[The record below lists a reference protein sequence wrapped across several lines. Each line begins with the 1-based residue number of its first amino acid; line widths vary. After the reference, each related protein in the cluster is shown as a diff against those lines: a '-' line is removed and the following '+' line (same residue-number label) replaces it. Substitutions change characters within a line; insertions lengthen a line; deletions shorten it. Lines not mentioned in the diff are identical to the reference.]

1 MLNAFYK
8 YQFLE
13 TFSKSFDLLC
23 IELSAVHGQASL
35 HKTSIYQAWKF
46 CNWSKIQ
53 GCVLFLCWIY
63 INIKLP
69 HCPCWLLPSP
79 GRWTGQ
85 VLGAGDSWGLRTDS
99 CFRWRRGERVGARG
113 ERGGGSSRRRRRRW
127 RGGVKFG
134 GGERARLEGDRGGSH
149 PPTDQIN
156 IFQLPR
162 PKPHTESS
170 DGTVGISPDLKTIWK
185 KYKKN

>member
-1 MLNAFYK
+1 MVNAFYK

-46 CNWSKIQ
+46 CNWSKIK

-69 HCPCWLLPSP
+69 HCPCWLLPFP
-79 GRWTGQ
+79 GRWTGSIGSRR
-85 VLGAGDSWGLRTDS
+85 LLRTEDRLL
-99 CFRWRRGERVGARG
+99 FQVNRRGERVGARG

-162 PKPHTESS
+162 P
-170 DGTVGISPDLKTIWK
+170 SPRTALWGFPLI
-185 KYKKN
+185 